1 MKEANAEGVEQS
13 PAAKVGNDQGLKK
26 LKVDELEIKNGDE
39 VINQEDLTTVIAVSG
54 DENEHATALGQ
65 THSMSLTKNDISATG
80 GTADWLSDYIIQA
93 DFVNP
98 HKPVY
103 TNLSGELRKDGLWPS
118 SDFSDFL
125 LDTGINFAFTFPGLL
140 EEGGGRCI

>member
-80 GTADWLSDYIIQA
+80 GTD
-93 DFVNP
+93 
-98 HKPVY
+98 
-103 TNLSGELRKDGLWPS
+103 RKS
-118 SDFSDFL
+118 VV
-125 LDTGINFAFTFPGLL
+125 
-140 EEGGGRCI
+140 